1 MSQPRMP
8 VSLPAYE
15 AELTAHQQTALRT
28 AVLLA
33 APLVVAFTALDRA
46 TAPDE
51 WVPLL
56 LVRLAAAGILALLS
70 RVPARISP
78 VLLTG
83 AAVAVICGTIEAGV
97 FATGGATSPYLTSN
111 IAVLAG
117 VGILVPLTPRQALGM
132 QLVGISVAVVPLLFR
147 LHPGDALPLLT
158 ATSYLATI
166 ALVSVAGAA
175 LQDTLRRREH
185 RARVEVARQMG
196 LINLGTLAGGL
207 AHELATPL
215 TWVAVELESLEG
227 DALGPG
233 PREKVRNARLAA
245 ARMRE
250 ILIAMRQG
258 ARFASSELREV
269 MLAHEVDLALTLVAQ
284 RMRASGVEVS
294 KSYAPDVPVVSC
306 QPTMLGQVLVNLI
319 LNALD
324 AMAGETAARLTLR
337 VRCEGP
343 RALVE
348 VEDSG
353 PGVPESLRTRIFEP
367 FFSTKG
373 EKGNGLGLWISSE
386 IARTHGGEL
395 SAHPGEKGA
404 LFRLALPYES
414 GPAIAAPARVHSGAP
429 AAPAQREK
437 LVKPGT

>member
-15 AELTAHQQTALRT
+15 AELTANQQTALRT

-147 LHPGDALPLLT
+147 LHPGDALP
-158 ATSYLATI
+158 
-166 ALVSVAGAA
+166 
-175 LQDTLRRREH
+175 
-185 RARVEVARQMG
+185 
-196 LINLGTLAGGL
+196 
-207 AHELATPL
+207 
-215 TWVAVELESLEG
+215 
-227 DALGPG
+227 
-233 PREKVRNARLAA
+233 
-245 ARMRE
+245 
-250 ILIAMRQG
+250 
-258 ARFASSELREV
+258 
-269 MLAHEVDLALTLVAQ
+269 
-284 RMRASGVEVS
+284 
-294 KSYAPDVPVVSC
+294 
-306 QPTMLGQVLVNLI
+306 
-319 LNALD
+319 
-324 AMAGETAARLTLR
+324 
-337 VRCEGP
+337 
-343 RALVE
+343 
-348 VEDSG
+348 
-353 PGVPESLRTRIFEP
+353 
-367 FFSTKG
+367 
-373 EKGNGLGLWISSE
+373 
-386 IARTHGGEL
+386 
-395 SAHPGEKGA
+395 
-404 LFRLALPYES
+404 
-414 GPAIAAPARVHSGAP
+414 
-429 AAPAQREK
+429 
-437 LVKPGT
+437 